1 MVGNTGCDRVRGSV
15 SLVFGVVGC
24 ILVAGCGSSGGAAK
38 PAASAPTT
46 TTTTV
51 TVAPVAEEGLRALLL
66 NPDEISPVM
75 GVTEMKAHAPH
86 DVLPDDSTTMEPRE
100 CLAVDGVAQ
109 EQVYAGSGFSAVR
122 EQSVSDGEDNAHFV
136 DQAVV
141 LFPTAKQ
148 AMAFFEASAKQ
159 WPQCHEYTHTQ
170 SGSEWSAGRISNA
183 EGVLSTVATQQNA
196 GESAWQACGRA
207 LAVAN
212 NVIVDVNTCSTD
224 PKDSAVVI
232 ARKIAAKVPKG

>member
-1 MVGNTGCDRVRGSV
+1 VRGSV
-15 SLVFGVVGC
+15 SWGFVVVGC
-24 ILVAGCGSSGGAAK
+24 VLLAGCGNSGGTAK
-38 PAASAPTT
+38 PTASSSTP

-51 TVAPVAEEGLRALLL
+51 TVAPVAEDALRALLL
-66 NPDEISPVM
+66 VPDEINPIM
-75 GVTEMKAHAPH
+75 GVTDMKAQAPH
-86 DVLPDDSTTMEPRE
+86 DVLPDDSTTMQPRE
-100 CLAVDGVAQ
+100 CLAIDGVAQ

-122 EQSVSDGEDNAHFV
+122 QQSVSDGEDNAHYV

-141 LFPTAKQ
+141 LFATAKQ
-148 AMAFFEASAKQ
+148 AEAFFETSAKQ
-159 WPQCHEYTHTQ
+159 WPKCHEYTHTQ
-170 SGSEWSAGRISNA
+170 SGSEWTTGRISNA

-212 NVIVDVNTCSTD
+212 NVVVDVNTCSAD

-232 ARKIAAKVPKG
+232 ARQIAATVPKG